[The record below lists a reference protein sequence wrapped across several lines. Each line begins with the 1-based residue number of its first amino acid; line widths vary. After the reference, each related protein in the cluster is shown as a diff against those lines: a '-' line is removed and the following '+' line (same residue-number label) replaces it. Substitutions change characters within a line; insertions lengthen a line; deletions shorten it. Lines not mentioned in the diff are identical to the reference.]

1 MLRDIRELASEPDAY
16 AAELR
21 RRWGGLLSY
30 RYIGRSYASMDLGPA
45 DDTVTLR
52 HDMRNATGGILL
64 AVLGIASPEGGG
76 MSDLE
81 AVPNPV
87 IHSCQVLDPGRD
99 VRRFEVNTE
108 VMKRGRQMGYSRS
121 RIVDADRPARVLAL
135 TEGQGISIGTPP
147 EGLGRMAVEP
157 IEVIDSPDLP
167 PLWQV
172 FGGHR
177 RPDGH
182 WALPELAAEVA
193 SPDAALHI
201 GPQFV
206 VLETAALQRAAEVVG
221 TDRLQGALVA
231 RDVRRARQDRP
242 VPDRSRAARRRA
254 GHGRG
259 AHRHARRGRRGPGD
273 HRRVI
278 CVPSGGRS
286 MTAPDKWVRSD
297 DDEWDIVSSVG
308 YTALLVAGWRALH
321 AMSAQPLVRDDYA
334 KHFITASADPYLTG
348 LLADPGTSEGATV
361 FPRLY
366 GVQTRFFD
374 EFFSSAADRGIRQ
387 AVIVAA
393 GLDSRSVPAEL
404 AKWHN
409 SIRGRPAESPGVQ
422 RARARR
428 ACSRARRPSPSGRR
442 GSAR

>member
-1 MLRDIRELASEPDAY
+1 MLRDIRELTGEPDAY

-52 HDMRNATGGILL
+52 HDMRNTTGGVLL

-99 VRRFEVNTE
+99 VRRIEVKTE
-108 VMKRGRQMGYSRS
+108 TIKRGRQMGFSRS
-121 RIVDADRPARVLAL
+121 RIVDADRPAEVLAL

-147 EGLGRMAVEP
+147 EGLDRMPVEP
-157 IEVIDSPDLP
+157 IEVVDSPDLP

-206 VLETAALQRAAEVVG
+206 ILETAALERAAQVAG
-221 TDRLQGALVA
+221 TDQLQGVSSHVMFVA
-231 RDVRRARQDRP
+231 RGKAGPFRVESEPITGADGMVAVRTVVRDEGTE
-242 VPDRSRAARRRA
+242 D
-254 GHGRG
+254 
-259 AHRHARRGRRGPGD
+259 
-273 HRRVI
+273 RVI
-278 CVPSGGRS
+278 
-286 MTAPDKWVRSD
+286 T
-297 DDEWDIVSSVG
+297 VG
-308 YTALLVAGWRALH
+308 
-321 AMSAQPLVRDDYA
+321 S
-334 KHFITASADPYLTG
+334 YLF
-348 LLADPGTSEGATV
+348 E
-361 FPRLY
+361 
-366 GVQTRFFD
+366 
-374 EFFSSAADRGIRQ
+374 
-387 AVIVAA
+387 
-393 GLDSRSVPAEL
+393 
-404 AKWHN
+404 N
-409 SIRGRPAESPGVQ
+409 
-422 RARARR
+422 
-428 ACSRARRPSPSGRR
+428 R
-442 GSAR
+442 GSRR